1 MGHPVVVHQAFVV
14 DPCVVNHFQAI
25 QPALR
30 VLAEHE
36 LVRRRG
42 IARDREQLGIPLLV
56 QNPMIGQADYLS
68 A

>member
-14 DPCVVNHFQAI
+14 GPCVLDHLQTI

-36 LVRRRG
+36 FARRRG
-42 IARDREQLGIPLLV
+42 IARNREQLGIPLLV